1 MYDEFTTTFLG
12 YCSDCGRQLESQYTI
27 IGGVKVC
34 GLCALKYQS
43 TQQSV
48 KPSIL
53 FPSEE
58 EMNKL
63 VNDYYGYNEYG
74 DGQKDAFENGWQLYK
89 RRIKELNNL

>member
-1 MYDEFTTTFLG
+1 VFRYTLIQETP
-12 YCSDCGRQLESQYTI
+12 CSVCEGRSEWVQAVH
-27 IGGVKVC
+27 GK
-34 GLCALKYQS
+34 KF
-43 TQQSV
+43 

-63 VNDYYGYNEYG
+63 VNNYYGDNEYG
-74 DGQKDAFENGWQLYK
+74 DGQKDAFKNGWQLYK